1 MPTELLSVAETASQ
15 FLTLAGYVF
24 FKLQR
29 ADFDIAKRQWTL
41 TYDVGVTSEKVKKV
55 VIDDPSGKVVQFE

>member
-1 MPTELLSVAETASQ
+1 MPTELLSVTETARQ
-15 FLTLAGYVF
+15 FPTQAGYVF

-29 ADFDIAKRQWTL
+29 ADFDAAKRQWNL

-55 VIDDPSGKVVQFE
+55 VIDDPSGKVVEFE